1 MIASVDLEYPASPKR
16 EPDPRVASWGKF
28 KANPLNVSRAGELQ
42 PAAVRLMD
50 RAGYR

>member
-1 MIASVDLEYPASPKR
+1 MEFPANPAVSVDPVVK
-16 EPDPRVASWGKF
+16 SWGEF
-28 KANPLNVSRAGELQ
+28 EPSLINMAEAGRLQ